1 MRIAGGGAIMISLTP
16 VTALAQAGGAGLD
29 VPEIIRPYLIEAF
42 GRWQLQPGRMVLD
55 MPIIAETGLS
65 VPVSVGVESPMTE
78 ADHVQRVMVFGP
90 GNPEHVLADYLIG
103 PRVGVASVSTRLR
116 IARSQTIFA
125 AALMSDGSRWGA
137 TFVMTVTR
145 GACID
150 DIFLP
155 DLQAI
160 QERERARLE
169 GAN

>member
-1 MRIAGGGAIMISLTP
+1 MRIAGGGALMISLKP
-16 VTALAQAGGAGLD
+16 VTVLAQADGAGID
-29 VPEIIRPYLIEAF
+29 VPEIIRPYLNDAF
-42 GRWQLQPGRMVLD
+42 GRWQLQPGRVALE
-55 MPIIAETGLS
+55 MPVIAETGLS
-65 VPVSVGVESPMTE
+65 VPVSISVESPMTE
-78 ADHVQRVMVFGP
+78 ADHAQRIMAFAP

-155 DLQAI
+155 DLEAI
-160 QERERARLE
+160 EERERARLE
-169 GAN
+169 AAE